1 MEARKTV
8 RGRGKSTDFAFNFY
22 IVDFG
27 EKKRP
32 LRARVYFFHTVFI
45 NPDIYIGVYKSL

>member
-22 IVDFG
+22 IVDSEDSFWR
-27 EKKRP
+27 EKN
-32 LRARVYFFHTVFI
+32 ARLGRDFH
-45 NPDIYIGVYKSL
+45 SLAPFS